1 MGWVKDSDI
10 RAVTKLPE
18 GPDDGGLEG
27 DVHIEE
33 DDWDALY
40 DYESPVVVE

>member
-10 RAVTKLPE
+10 CEVTKLPE
-18 GPDDGGLEG
+18 GTDDGGLEG
-27 DVHIEE
+27 DADIEE